1 MSSWDFRRE
10 KNQDNTGSTSSN
22 PSGGLKAG
30 FQPFPT
36 AGSLAS
42 KRNVIATEKGWV
54 RRIHR
59 NNNDGSGTRQ
69 IDEIL
74 VAANPAASGGYAAD
88 SFLGNPDIAQIYLAD
103 SSNIPLTSSTIA
115 NNTSFRAHVV
125 FNEPI
130 KYNTAPASG
139 KIKLT
144 FTNVA
149 NSSITMVAQSTVSNS
164 NTGIRNAN
172 NTLIFAFTSGPAG
185 SYKINA
191 QTLSNATSTAV
202 SLLSLNNSE
211 SANLVVT
218 GAVSNSIGTIIVS
231 A

>member
-103 SSNIPLTSSTIA
+103 STNTPLTSSTIA
-115 NNTSFRAHVV
+115 NNTSFKAHVV

-130 KYNTAPASG
+130 KYSGGG

-164 NTGIRNAN
+164 NTGILNAN

-191 QTLSNATSTAV
+191 QTLSNATSSAV